1 MCTTARPKLANNVFL
16 HVFYTLER
24 IIKLV
29 KRTQLD
35 DESDSAHDAEADANS
50 LAQLEKL
57 LLVG

>member
-1 MCTTARPKLANNVFL
+1 MYYSETQVSQQCFSPLN
-16 HVFYTLER
+16 HTLEW
-24 IIKLV
+24 IIKLG

-35 DESDSAHDAEADANS
+35 NESDSAHDAEADANS